1 MCASSP
7 AIVSSGEEVEHGWVE
22 GALEFSS
29 GGRRLMP
36 WSSGQEFTLAARV
49 ALERRSVGSTI
60 GSGGRD
66 GRGERLLWQGRKKGT
81 TDEGGEEE
89 GATVTGEGAA
99 EEEVTA
105 ATRATVGEVSCG
117 REGRKVRMWMQ
128 LRLWLR
134 RKGNG
139 GRRPGREAV
148 VERMGSDCH
157 FLLFFFFLSLSWK
170 SYVQDV
176 GNIYVYRFKPY
187 QKVVLVIPIP
197 FQDREGGD
205 RLSSSFQGKL
215 VGSDGDVFV
224 VYYNTDWKS
233 TAATA
238 EGFQGEEVGTVASRS
253 ECEQLG
259 RSYLIHRSLPGR
271 GVSVSEMKPALES
284 ELQKADCIYY
294 RRHIKD
300 NLRRYCMQTGR
311 PIEVAGLNMASD
323 LVGWFTPE
331 TRTGGV

>member
-1 MCASSP
+1 MEPLHRLRWTTKLMLGDAGGVP
-7 AIVSSGEEVEHGWVE
+7 KPVKVS
-22 GALEFSS
+22 
-29 GGRRLMP
+29 
-36 WSSGQEFTLAARV
+36 
-49 ALERRSVGSTI
+49 
-60 GSGGRD
+60 
-66 GRGERLLWQGRKKGT
+66 
-81 TDEGGEEE
+81 
-89 GATVTGEGAA
+89 
-99 EEEVTA
+99 
-105 ATRATVGEVSCG
+105 
-117 REGRKVRMWMQ
+117 
-128 LRLWLR
+128 
-134 RKGNG
+134 
-139 GRRPGREAV
+139 
-148 VERMGSDCH
+148 
-157 FLLFFFFLSLSWK
+157 
-170 SYVQDV
+170 
-176 GNIYVYRFKPY
+176 
-187 QKVVLVIPIP
+187 VIPIP

-215 VGSDGDVFV
+215 VGSDGDIFV

-238 EGFQGEEVGTVASRS
+238 EGFQGEEMGTVASRS

-259 RSYLIHRSLPGR
+259 RSYLIHRWLPGR

-311 PIEVAGLNMASD
+311 TIEVAGLNMASD

>member
-1 MCASSP
+1 MVGGLPRPSGSSEMEP
-7 AIVSSGEEVEHGWVE
+7 LHRLRWTTKLMLGDA
-22 GALEFSS
+22 
-29 GGRRLMP
+29 GGVP
-36 WSSGQEFTLAARV
+36 TPV
-49 ALERRSVGSTI
+49 
-60 GSGGRD
+60 
-66 GRGERLLWQGRKKGT
+66 K
-81 TDEGGEEE
+81 
-89 GATVTGEGAA
+89 
-99 EEEVTA
+99 
-105 ATRATVGEVSCG
+105 
-117 REGRKVRMWMQ
+117 
-128 LRLWLR
+128 
-134 RKGNG
+134 
-139 GRRPGREAV
+139 
-148 VERMGSDCH
+148 
-157 FLLFFFFLSLSWK
+157 
-170 SYVQDV
+170 
-176 GNIYVYRFKPY
+176 
-187 QKVVLVIPIP
+187 VLVIPIP

-215 VGSDGDVFV
+215 VGSDGDIFV

-238 EGFQGEEVGTVASRS
+238 EGFQGEEMGTVASRS

-259 RSYLIHRSLPGR
+259 RSYLIHRWLPGR

-311 PIEVAGLNMASD
+311 TIEVAGLNMATD